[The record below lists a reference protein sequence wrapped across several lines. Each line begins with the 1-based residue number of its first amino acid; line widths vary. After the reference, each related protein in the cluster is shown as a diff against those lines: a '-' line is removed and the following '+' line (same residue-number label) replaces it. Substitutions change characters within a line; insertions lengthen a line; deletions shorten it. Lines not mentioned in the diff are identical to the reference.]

1 MRSRSLT
8 DALVP
13 FSAYQASFRYYITF
27 VNIDGCKVHVPVL
40 PSCFKRFR
48 GRKEK
53 ELVGELR
60 RKMTVA
66 FAKQAPEYRPLLK
79 PHSEFF
85 LKAWTSINTES
96 TNHPVRSSERLHSA
110 RFEHYE
116 ELALSANAVP
126 SNWSPKPVDL
136 YNLESF
142 ARAFTAK
149 RCELNLGQVDVA
161 RSLKL
166 LYGVHRSSTLI
177 SRVERMDLSLNNFL
191 QIYPVLLQWLKDTEF
206 DESRDAII
214 RAALDT
220 TEGTV
225 PSSPLESLPASTLGP
240 IFRKRRL
247 RTVLSS
253 EAKKVLEDAFIVPAS
268 TLGPIFRKRRLR
280 TVLSSEAKKV
290 LEDAFIVDAH
300 PPTTVLKHL
309 ASILNL
315 DTHVVRVW
323 FYNRRSRRCRPK
335 LVRIN

>member
-1 MRSRSLT
+1 M
-8 DALVP
+8 
-13 FSAYQASFRYYITF
+13 
-27 VNIDGCKVHVPVL
+27 
-40 PSCFKRFR
+40 
-48 GRKEK
+48 
-53 ELVGELR
+53 
-60 RKMTVA
+60 
-66 FAKQAPEYRPLLK
+66 
-79 PHSEFF
+79 
-85 LKAWTSINTES
+85 
-96 TNHPVRSSERLHSA
+96 
-110 RFEHYE
+110 
-116 ELALSANAVP
+116 P

-136 YNLESF
+136 HNLESF

-149 RCELNLGQVDVA
+149 RCELKMMFALIVDLGQVDVA

-206 DESRDAII
+206 DKSRDAII

-253 EAKKVLEDAFIVPAS
+253 EAKKVLEDAFIA
-268 TLGPIFRKRRLR
+268 
-280 TVLSSEAKKV
+280 
-290 LEDAFIVDAH
+290 DAH

-309 ASILNL
+309 ASKLNL

-335 LVRIN
+335 MVKIN

>member
-1 MRSRSLT
+1 MKSRSLT
-8 DALVP
+8 DVLVP

-27 VNIDGCKVHVPVL
+27 VNVDGCKPVK
-40 PSCFKRFR
+40 KRNLFVNYV
-48 GRKEK
+48 EK
-53 ELVGELR
+53 S
-60 RKMTVA
+60 
-66 FAKQAPEYRPLLK
+66 PEYRPLLK

-85 LKAWTSINTES
+85 LKAWTSTNDQS
-96 TNHPVRSSERLHSA
+96 TNCPVRSSERLHSA

-116 ELALSANAVP
+116 ELALNTNTLP
-126 SNWSPKPVDL
+126 SIWSPKPVDL
-136 YNLESF
+136 CNFESF
-142 ARAFTAK
+142 AKAFIAK

-177 SRVERMDLSLNNFL
+177 SRVERMDLSLSNFL

-214 RAALDT
+214 RAALDST
-220 TEGTV
+220 KEAV

-253 EAKKVLEDAFIVPAS
+253 EAKKVLEDAFITDP
-268 TLGPIFRKRRLR
+268 
-280 TVLSSEAKKV
+280 
-290 LEDAFIVDAH
+290 H
-300 PPTTVLKHL
+300 PSTTVLKRL
-309 ASILNL
+309 ASNLNL

-323 FYNRRSRRCRPK
+323 FYNRRSRRYRPK
-335 LVRIN
+335 LEKID